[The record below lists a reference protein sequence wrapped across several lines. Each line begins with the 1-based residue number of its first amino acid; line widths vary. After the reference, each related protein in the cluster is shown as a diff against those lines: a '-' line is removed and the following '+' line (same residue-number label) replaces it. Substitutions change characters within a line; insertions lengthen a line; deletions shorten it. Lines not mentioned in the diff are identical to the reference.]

1 MAELINILTPI
12 APSAVTIPARNICA
26 AAAAARFAAAVQSAR
41 RPVSVDRTIKF
52 HGQYHCQC
60 CLRVVRSRVMTESTA
75 RPSAAAAPDYQVT
88 IEMFVEHTPITI
100 KKKSKHDCARPGGT
114 EPQYFLA
121 VNSQS

>member
-1 MAELINILTPI
+1 MAELINISTPI
-12 APSAVTIPARNICA
+12 APSAVLTIPARNIVA
-26 AAAAARFAAAVQSAR
+26 AAAAAVQSAR